1 MQVIT
6 PRVKDEW
13 LAVER
18 FDEAGQLV
26 LLQGWVGGD
35 TAAPV
40 RPHSANILPRGV
52 AMALRVQ
59 SECLLFAR

>member
-1 MQVIT
+1 
-6 PRVKDEW
+6 VKDEW

-26 LLQGWVGGD
+26 LLHGWVGGD

>member
-1 MQVIT
+1 
-6 PRVKDEW
+6 VKDEW

-40 RPHSANILPRGV
+40 RPHSANILPRCV
-52 AMALRVQ
+52 AMALKVQ